1 MKIMEKAKA
10 WEEESWWED
19 EEEDEGSWEEE
30 EEENDEDVED
40 YKFFGY
46 NSDEEFLE
54 DFLGCDRNWTLEDFF
69 DSYNN

>member
-1 MKIMEKAKA
+1 MEKATKA
-10 WEEESWWED
+10 WEEQSWCED
-19 EEEDEGSWEEE
+19 EEEEEESWEEE
-30 EEENDEDVED
+30 EEDDEDIED

>member
-1 MKIMEKAKA
+1 MEKATKA

-30 EEENDEDVED
+30 EEDEEIED

-54 DFLGCDRNWTLEDFF
+54 DFLGCDRNLTLEDFF

>member
-1 MKIMEKAKA
+1 MEKATKA
-10 WEEESWWED
+10 WEEESWCED
-19 EEEDEGSWEEE
+19 EEEDEESWEEE
-30 EEENDEDVED
+30 EEDDEDIED

>member
-1 MKIMEKAKA
+1 MEKATKA

-30 EEENDEDVED
+30 EEEEEEDIED

-54 DFLGCDRNWTLEDFF
+54 DFLGCDRNLTLEDFF